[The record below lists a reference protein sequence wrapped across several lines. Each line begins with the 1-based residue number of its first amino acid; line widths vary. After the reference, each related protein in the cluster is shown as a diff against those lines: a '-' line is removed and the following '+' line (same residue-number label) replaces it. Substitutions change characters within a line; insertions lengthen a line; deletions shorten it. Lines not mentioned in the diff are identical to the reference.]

1 MSGDYKVVKDT
12 GVETIQGVTMK
23 TTGFVVYG
31 QNTCVTYNFSCEEVD
46 RLGILFTH
54 YFYLIP
60 MRPNFVINYKEQSL
74 TTIKVLKKILL
85 FK

>member
-46 RLGILFTH
+46 RLGALFIH
-54 YFYLIP
+54 YSHKQQYHANKICHKLLSI
-60 MRPNFVINYKEQSL
+60 QSL
-74 TTIKVLKKILL
+74 TTS
-85 FK
+85 